1 MNITVGSSFMYSLP
15 VSTWSQ
21 NGYDDND
28 EGCTLLV
35 QESGESNSVGSITLG
50 LVFLE
55 QFTLAFN
62 SNEGKIQVA
71 PSLNAADG
79 ISGTLPLGPT
89 PGPDDPSSGGM
100 STGGIVTLVI
110 ISILLIFLLIL
121 LCVWYIRKTN
131 REDDTASDI
140 DVTREILR

>member
-1 MNITVGSSFMYSLP
+1 MYSLP

-21 NGYDDND
+21 DGYDDND
-28 EGCTLLV
+28 DGCTLLV
-35 QESGESNSVGSITLG
+35 QESGDSNAVGSITLG
-50 LVFLE
+50 LIFLE

-79 ISGTLPLGPT
+79 ISGSLPLGPT
-89 PGPDDPSSGGM
+89 PDDPSSGGM

-131 REDDTASDI
+131 REDETASDI